1 MGHPV
6 ARLRSKRASS
16 GSSELFRFVCFEESS
31 CLFEVVEVSVY
42 GHLIFAGVFGDG
54 DDIFNTMAPFSD
66 GLNEKVDVYHAGK
79 STGFGSGQHLADKST
94 QRRGG
99 G

>member
-1 MGHPV
+1 
-6 ARLRSKRASS
+6 
-16 GSSELFRFVCFEESS
+16 
-31 CLFEVVEVSVY
+31 LFEVVEVSVY
-42 GHLIFAGVFGDG
+42 GHLIFAGVFGNG

-79 STGFGSGQHLADKST
+79 STGFGSGQHLADKRT

>member
-1 MGHPV
+1 
-6 ARLRSKRASS
+6 
-16 GSSELFRFVCFEESS
+16 
-31 CLFEVVEVSVY
+31 
-42 GHLIFAGVFGDG
+42 
-54 DDIFNTMAPFSD
+54 MAPFSD

>member
-1 MGHPV
+1 M
-6 ARLRSKRASS
+6 RWASS
-16 GSSELFRFVCFEESS
+16 GGSELFVCFEESS
-31 CLFEVVEVSVY
+31 CLFKVEEVSVY

-66 GLNEKVDVYHAGK
+66 GRNEKVDVYHAGK
-79 STGFGSGQHLADKST
+79 STGFGSGQHLADKRT